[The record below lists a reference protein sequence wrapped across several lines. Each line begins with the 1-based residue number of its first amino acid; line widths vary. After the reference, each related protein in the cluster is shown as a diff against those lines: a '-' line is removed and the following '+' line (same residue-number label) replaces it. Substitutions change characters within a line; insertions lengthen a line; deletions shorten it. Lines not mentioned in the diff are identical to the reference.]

1 MDEIKY
7 REVPFEVML
16 KCDGEIKCECW
27 LLSNSI
33 NKYGVDLTQPML
45 FNEFLRQIGTH
56 LTAMNC
62 QSLFAQSKWYVID
75 DRIQPDFFMKQYQ
88 KID

>member
-1 MDEIKY
+1 MEIKY

-16 KCDGEIKCECW
+16 KCDGEIKCDCW

-33 NKYGVDLTQPML
+33 NKYGVDLKRPML
-45 FNEFLRQIGTH
+45 LNEFIRQIGEH

-62 QSLFAQSKWYVID
+62 QSLFSQAKWYVID
-75 DRIQPDFFMKQYQ
+75 DGVQPDFFLSER
-88 KID
+88 